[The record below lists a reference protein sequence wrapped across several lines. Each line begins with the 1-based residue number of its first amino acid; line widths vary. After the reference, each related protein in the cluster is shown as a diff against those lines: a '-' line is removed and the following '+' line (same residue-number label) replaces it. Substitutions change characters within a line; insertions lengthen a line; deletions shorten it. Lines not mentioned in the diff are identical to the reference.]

1 MIAADKEGIPLS
13 SILDSAQK
21 AEVKLALQTVDN
33 IEVSKRPLHPRRKPK
48 RLCADKGYDAEWLRE
63 ELRRRR
69 INPQIPK
76 RRKPSQLEAPR
87 MSVCL
92 KEAYGNRWVVERTFA
107 WLGWKRR
114 LLIRWER
121 NIITYQAFFNIACMM
136 ICLKEVL
143 K

>member
-76 RRKPSQLEAPR
+76 RR
-87 MSVCL
+87 
-92 KEAYGNRWVVERTFA
+92 
-107 WLGWKRR
+107 

-121 NIITYQAFFNIACMM
+121 NITTYQAFFNIACMM